1 MSQLPPEVHRLI
13 DASLSEDQTFNDPTT
28 EALVPAD
35 IRGVGMVRAKAD
47 GVLAGADV
55 AMAVFRRVDPD
66 LETRTLLEDG
76 SVLSPGD
83 DIARL
88 EGAAAS
94 ILQAERIAL
103 NFLQRMSGIA
113 TATHHYVQAVE
124 GCKAR
129 IVDTRKTVPG
139 LRYLDKYAVRMGGGY
154 NHRLNLA
161 DGILIKDNHIQALR
175 SREMGLKEI
184 IKLALSRASHT
195 IKVEVEV
202 ETLDEV
208 REAVEAGAHIIM
220 LDNMTVDTMGQAMD
234 IIRGRAVVEAS
245 GGITIDTVRQ
255 VAETG
260 VDLISI
266 GGLTHSPSALDIRA
280 RRPRTGCGYPPAGI
294 RSPAASEV
302 PAGAAEPGPRVSIRG
317 SNGIAN

>member
-1 MSQLPPEVHRLI
+1 MSELPPEVYRLV
-13 DASLSEDQTFNDPTT
+13 DASLSEDQAFNDPTT
-28 EALVPAD
+28 EALVPPD
-35 IRGVGMVRAKAD
+35 VRGVGMVRAKAE
-47 GVLAGADV
+47 GALAGTDV
-55 AMAVFRRVDPD
+55 AMAVFKRLDPD
-66 LETRTLLEDG
+66 LTTQTLLEDG
-76 SVLSPGD
+76 STLSPGD

-94 ILQAERIAL
+94 ILRAERIAL

-113 TATHHYVQAVE
+113 TATRQYARAVE
-124 GCKAR
+124 GSKSR

-161 DGILIKDNHIQALR
+161 DGVLIKDNHIQALR
-175 SREMGLKEI
+175 SRGMELKEI
-184 IKLALSRASHT
+184 IQLALSRASHT

-202 ETLDEV
+202 ETLEEV
-208 REAVEAGAHIIM
+208 KQAVEAGAHIIM
-220 LDNMTVDTMGQAMD
+220 LDNMNVDTMRRAVELIQ
-234 IIRGRAVVEAS
+234 GRAVVEAS

-266 GGLTHSPSALDIRA
+266 GGLTHSAEALDISLDLEF
-280 RRPRTGCGYPPAGI
+280 P
-294 RSPAASEV
+294 
-302 PAGAAEPGPRVSIRG
+302 
-317 SNGIAN
+317 

>member
-1 MSQLPPEVHRLI
+1 MSQLPPEVYRLI
-13 DASLSEDQTFNDPTT
+13 DASLTEDQTFNDPTT
-28 EALVPAD
+28 EVLIPPE
-35 IRGVGMVRAKAD
+35 IRSVGMVRAKAE
-47 GVLAGADV
+47 GVLAGTNV
-55 AMAVFRRVDPD
+55 AMAVFQRVDSD
-66 LETRTLLEDG
+66 LKTKTLLEDG

-83 DIARL
+83 EIARV
-88 EGAAAS
+88 EGGAAS
-94 ILQAERIAL
+94 ILRAERIAL

-113 TATHHYVQAVE
+113 TATHRYVQAIE

-154 NHRLNLA
+154 NHRMNLA

-175 SREMGLKEI
+175 SRELGLKEI

-202 ETLDEV
+202 ETLKEV

-220 LDNMTVDTMGQAMD
+220 LDNMTVNLMGQAMA
-234 IIRGRAVVEAS
+234 IIDGRAVVEAS
-245 GGITIDTVRQ
+245 GEITMDTVRE

-266 GGLTHSPSALDIRA
+266 GGLTHSPNALDISLDLEFR
-280 RRPRTGCGYPPAGI
+280 
-294 RSPAASEV
+294 
-302 PAGAAEPGPRVSIRG
+302 
-317 SNGIAN
+317 